1 MKHPHLFGP
10 VNSRRLGISLGV
22 DLITPKTCTLDCT
35 YCECGQ
41 TTDLTSVPQEFIFS
55 EVIIAELDDY
65 LSKKP
70 VLDYITF
77 SGSGEPTLHSGLLTI
92 ITHLK
97 KTYPQYKTAL
107 LTNATLLHIEDV
119 MNAALLF
126 DLVAPSMDAV
136 TEQSF
141 QLINRPVSDITLSR
155 MLESLTRFSHRYT
168 ETLLLEI
175 FIVPGINDSTE
186 ELIEFKRV
194 VSGMKITRIQL
205 NSLDRPGT
213 EKSVVAATSQ
223 RLNEI
228 AAFFSPLPVEII
240 TRSASKTFQ
249 PVAIT
254 EDTEEKIYSII
265 KRRPLT
271 LKDLITV
278 TALGEQQI
286 LEVIA
291 MLEKKGEI
299 QRKAVENNIFFQVRV

>member
-22 DLITPKTCTLDCT
+22 DIIAPKTCTLDCT

-41 TTDLTSVPQEFIFS
+41 TTDLTSVQQEFISS
-55 EVIIAELDDY
+55 EEIIAELNDY
-65 LSKKP
+65 LSKSP
-70 VLDYITF
+70 TLDYITF
-77 SGSGEPTLHSGLLTI
+77 SGCGEPTLHSGLLTI

-97 KTYPQYKTAL
+97 KKYPQYKTAL
-107 LTNATLLHIEDV
+107 LTNATLLHRENV
-119 MNAALLF
+119 MNATLLF

-136 TEQSF
+136 TEKSF
-141 QLINRPVSDITLSR
+141 ELINRPVSDITLSR
-155 MLESLTRFSHRYT
+155 MLESLINFSHRYT
-168 ETLLLEI
+168 GTLLLEI
-175 FIVPGINDSTE
+175 FIVPGINDSPE
-186 ELIEFKRV
+186 ELTEFKKI

-213 EKSVVAATSQ
+213 EKSVVAATPQ

-240 TRSASKTFQ
+240 TRNASKTFQ
-249 PVAIT
+249 PVGTT

-265 KRRPLT
+265 KRRPVT
-271 LKDLITV
+271 LKDLVTV
-278 TALGEQQI
+278 TALGEQQ
-286 LEVIA
+286 VIDVIT

-299 QRKAVENNIFFQVRV
+299 QRISVENNIFFQVRT